1 MDYNERAKTSP
12 YIVENETFSFK
23 EKTEQKWELRKKRNQ
38 NILMEERKK
47 RILQL
52 TQNNNNNNNQNIFEN
67 NNIENINTI
76 NLNSNDIQNDN
87 YLNENDLVIK
97 FPPLTN
103 ISNNINEIIKY
114 LSSDNIEENK
124 WIIWALRIYFEKE
137 NIPCD
142 EYLILFKYNIHKY
155 FESLLKKYQYEKKI
169 LNEIF
174 FIITNLFD
182 NNDIVNNYPKNYFQY
197 FLSDNY
203 FLIYQNCIL
212 SDDDELVDGIVLL
225 LRNILCG
232 NYDLIKALFNNKKNF
247 FYDIIEFL
255 KEKMRSVETVKNI
268 ITFITLIFTGIKN
281 NYIEDTKLFILILD
295 SIFMIYRNIN
305 NNPQINKD
313 IKMIKYILTIYQNAI
328 TCKVRDE
335 NDSDDY
341 FVFNHLFNGINK
353 NSSKFILYY
362 FENLKQNP
370 NFYFSDISLFNIS
383 LILIHDITFN
393 STKFQIE
400 QLIKYGLIDI
410 LLDIY
415 SYKDNY
421 KDTYYII
428 KQLLKICYNIIDSG
442 LIFCK
447 ILIGS
452 KLFDNLI
459 LYFSKNMNNNK
470 IMDKFLNMFEALLNY
485 GDKNVAE
492 NLNKRGIIKDGIFNS
507 LQYFNDT
514 QNEKEL
520 LLKKCKI
527 ILNYLNIMYDDT
539 QENNNMFDK
548 EDYLLCCQFKEILS
562 SGLLNISEDAIDAL
576 MHSGI
581 MNLTENSS

>member
-1 MDYNERAKTSP
+1 M
-12 YIVENETFSFK
+12 
-23 EKTEQKWELRKKRNQ
+23 
-38 NILMEERKK
+38 
-47 RILQL
+47 
-52 TQNNNNNNNQNIFEN
+52 
-67 NNIENINTI
+67 
-76 NLNSNDIQNDN
+76 
-87 YLNENDLVIK
+87 
-97 FPPLTN
+97 
-103 ISNNINEIIKY
+103 
-114 LSSDNIEENK
+114 
-124 WIIWALRIYFEKE
+124 
-137 NIPCD
+137 
-142 EYLILFKYNIHKY
+142 
-155 FESLLKKYQYEKKI
+155 
-169 LNEIF
+169 
-174 FIITNLFD
+174 
-182 NNDIVNNYPKNYFQY
+182 
-197 FLSDNY
+197 
-203 FLIYQNCIL
+203 
-212 SDDDELVDGIVLL
+212 
-225 LRNILCG
+225 
-232 NYDLIKALFNNKKNF
+232 IKALFNKKNF
-247 FYDIIEFL
+247 FYDIIKFL
-255 KEKMRSVETVKNI
+255 NEKMRSVETVKNI

-328 TCKVRDE
+328 TCKIRDE

-410 LLDIY
+410 LLHIY
-415 SYKDNY
+415 SFKDNY

-520 LLKKCKI
+520 VLKKCKI